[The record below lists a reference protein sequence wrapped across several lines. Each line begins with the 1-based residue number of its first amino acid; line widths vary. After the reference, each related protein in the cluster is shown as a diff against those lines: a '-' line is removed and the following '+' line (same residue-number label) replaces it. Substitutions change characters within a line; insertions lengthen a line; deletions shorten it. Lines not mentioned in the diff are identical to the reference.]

1 MSAEDHRVIG
11 PRKPIMSRHVAPPGP
26 PTGPS
31 PGRSPDEGGPGIPAN
46 VEEAAPTPDVVVVGG
61 HLFVTVP
68 VSEIPPDQLT
78 HYVGTNLLVVWRQDL
93 PEEACVFIRFPVD
106 VAPERAVVRVTNGV
120 LDLEVPV
127 ARPLPAPE
135 PAQKQSP
142 PG

>member
-1 MSAEDHRVIG
+1 MED
-11 PRKPIMSRHVAPPGP
+11 
-26 PTGPS
+26 
-31 PGRSPDEGGPGIPAN
+31 
-46 VEEAAPTPDVVVVGG
+46 EEATPDVVVVGG

-68 VSEIPPDQLT
+68 ISEIPAEQLA
-78 HYVGTNLLVVWRQDL
+78 HFVGTNLLVVWRQDQ
-93 PEEACVFIRFPVD
+93 PDEAAAYIRFPVD

-135 PAQKQSP
+135 PAQKQKSP